1 MTTAG
6 ADVRHVIEAS
16 GDDLDAARAMFESAY
31 GASGFLPERTER
43 DFGYRFRSVGDD
55 AMSLDSKRFDGR
67 MAGEVD
73 ATSHYFVTW
82 VSDGGGFM
90 DIDRDEVAL
99 APGRP
104 VVFPSERPY
113 RFDLADVRQN
123 VVQFDRRTLE
133 RTAAELHGTEPAPLV
148 FDHAALPRR
157 GDVRTWNAELRAS
170 AQVVLGATP
179 LSPLAMAEAT
189 RRTALAMLRTFPH
202 TTLAPAAPVPVG
214 ARGRVQQAIEYM
226 HANADSPITTTD
238 VAEHVGLSVRGL
250 QQGFQRQVGMSPN
263 AMLRGIRFDRV
274 RTELRYRSV
283 GESTVAGVARQWGFA
298 HAGRFSSAYAKRF
311 GELPS
316 ETLRARR

>member
-1 MTTAG
+1 MSTVA
-6 ADVRHVIEAS
+6 ADVRHVVEAS
-16 GDDLDAARAMFESAY
+16 GDDLDAARAMFEAAY

-43 DFGYRFRSVGDD
+43 DFGYRFRSVGGD

-73 ATSHYFVTW
+73 GTSHYFVTW
-82 VSDGGGFM
+82 VSDGGGFL
-90 DIDRDEVAL
+90 DIDRDEVGL

-157 GDVRTWNAELRAS
+157 QDVRAWNAELRET
-170 AQVVLGATP
+170 AQVVLGGTP
-179 LSPLAMAEAT
+179 LTPLAMAEAT
-189 RRTALAMLRTFPH
+189 RRTGVAMLRTFPH
-202 TTLAPAAPVPVG
+202 RTLAPAAPVPVG

-226 HANADSPITTTD
+226 HANADDPITTTD

-250 QQGFQRQVGMSPN
+250 QQGFQRQVGTSPN

-274 RTELRYRSV
+274 RTELRYHSV
-283 GESTVAGVARQWGFA
+283 GETTVAGVARRWGFA

>member
-1 MTTAG
+1 MTTVEP
-6 ADVRHVIEAS
+6 DVRHVVEAA

-55 AMSLDSKRFDGR
+55 TLSLDSKRFDGR

-82 VSDGGGFM
+82 ISDGGGFL
-90 DIDRDEVAL
+90 DIGRDEVAL

-104 VVFPSERPY
+104 VVFPTERPY

-157 GDVRTWNAELRAS
+157 QDVRAWNAELRET
-170 AQVVLGATP
+170 AQVVLGGAP
-179 LSPLAMAEAT
+179 LTPLAMAEAT
-189 RRTALAMLRTFPH
+189 RRTAVAMLRTFPH

-226 HANADSPITTTD
+226 HARADSPITTTD

-250 QQGFQRQVGMSPN
+250 QQGFQRQIGTSPN

-274 RTELRYRSV
+274 RTELRYHSV
-283 GESTVAGVARQWGFA
+283 GETTVAAVARRWGFA
-298 HAGRFSSAYAKRF
+298 HAGRFSTAYAKRF